1 MRVATGLLV
10 SLLIAPSAD
19 AQDFQWWSEV
29 DITASARSVDVL
41 GLVVVRTDSRLPNP
55 QLVGGGLEGE
65 VRVLRHLAITG
76 GYLLVD
82 LPQRAERHVQLP
94 LVAATTMV
102 RVRRLNIADRNR
114 FEKLVGFGT
123 SPVRYRNRVLA
134 DLRLRGDTKWHLFGE
149 DEVFFDFSTS
159 TWNQNRLRFGGG
171 VRLGRGCVLDLFY
184 LQRNVRGEAPTTHV
198 LGTTLKVALKSP
210 PAQEAR

>member
-94 LVAATTMV
+94 VVAATTMV

-123 SPVRYRNRVLA
+123 DR
-134 DLRLRGDTKWHLFGE
+134 
-149 DEVFFDFSTS
+149 FDIGTACWQTCDCAATPSGTSSAKTRSFSTS
-159 TWNQNRLRFGGG
+159 PRRHGTRIASDSEAA
-171 VRLGRGCVLDLFY
+171 CVW
-184 LQRNVRGEAPTTHV
+184 GA
-198 LGTTLKVALKSP
+198 A
-210 PAQEAR
+210 